1 MITIFRNNEPIPSKL
16 DEGFLHLKYQMH
28 Y

>member
-1 MITIFRNNEPIPSKL
+1 MTIFRNNEPIPSKL